1 VCAERRPAAEPLT
14 AAFKCGTVASVN
26 SQTPLSPSALRRR
39 AILFPAVVVLTVWL
53 LNVVALRTHVGPQH
67 AGFWM
72 LVFIAASAM
81 VVWSLAWRA
90 KHSGVPP
97 WRTVATTV
105 IATVV
110 WFLLSGALPELGM
123 EPKITIGDRG
133 TRPGGGFTHSISNAF
148 QRGQLEMLQARAQQ
162 FGPSG
167 AFAEFSCRDSV
178 PDFRFEM
185 TLEPAGEYNERLI
198 DVGYTPR
205 LDVGGADRCLSFGLS
220 YLFDTTLAEIDH
232 GAPVDYGYVNPRTGE
247 KLGPYIRGPLRKPIC
262 RCDLRHSGREWVAWS
277 QQAAE
282 ALR

>member
-1 VCAERRPAAEPLT
+1 M
-14 AAFKCGTVASVN
+14 N
-26 SQTPLSPSALRRR
+26 SQTPLSPPALRRR
-39 AILFPAVVVLTVWL
+39 AIFLPAVVVLTVWL
-53 LNVVALRTHVGPQH
+53 LNVAALRTHVGPQH

-72 LVFIAASAM
+72 FIFITASAVLM
-81 VVWSLAWRA
+81 WSLGWRA

-105 IATVV
+105 TATVV
-110 WFLLSGALPELGM
+110 WFLLSGALPELGRQ
-123 EPKITIGDRG
+123 PKVTIGDRG
-133 TRPGGGFTHSISNAF
+133 TRPGGGFTMNVSNAF
-148 QRGQLEMLQARAQQ
+148 QRAQLESLQARAQQ
-162 FGPSG
+162 FRPSG

-185 TLEPAGEYNERLI
+185 TLEPAGEYNERLV

-205 LDVGGADRCLSFGLS
+205 LDNGGVDRCLSFGLS

-232 GAPVDYGYVNPRTGE
+232 GPPVDYGYVNPSTGE

-282 ALR
+282 ALH